1 MKNLIV
7 TEKNITARK
16 IAQIL
21 SKGRFKIEK
30 NGKYPVYVWKEGTND
45 FRCFGLKGHILKVD
59 FPKEYS
65 QWEKVDFFELVR
77 APIDK
82 IPIEKGLV
90 SLLKKEAKKAERLI
104 IATDFD
110 REGELIGYD
119 VLSIA
124 KEVNPQIEIKRARFS
139 AITKEEIEKAFKNLH
154 EPYLNLA
161 FAGESRQVIDL
172 VWGATLTRYLS
183 LTSRRLGKNFLS
195 VGRVQSPT
203 LALIVKREEEIRNFI
218 PEIFYQVEAE
228 LQKDGIPFKALYEVA
243 KIKSK
248 EEAEKVAEEL
258 GKTATV
264 IEVESREVIQKPPSP
279 FNTTEF
285 LAAASKIGISPGKA
299 MAIAENLYTQG
310 YISYPR
316 VDNTVY
322 PSSLNLKSIVS
333 KLTNYLPVKEY
344 AQLLLRKGR
353 LIPTRGKKESTDH
366 PPIHP
371 TGEIPKS
378 LKEDEMKIYDLVV
391 RRFLATLSE
400 SAVYEVKIAKFKANN
415 HILHASGLTYKKEG
429 FLVVYPYLKD
439 KVVEIPELKESDV
452 VEIVGV
458 QVLEKQTKPKGRY
471 SQAGLIREMER
482 LGLGTKST
490 RHAIIQTLYER
501 GYIHGNPI
509 QPTELGMAVGK
520 AIIDYLTEIATHEMT
535 AKLEEKMN
543 MIEEGK
549 ETKESVVEES
559 RKDLELVLE
568 EAIKNKDSVSLTIRK
583 GALKDLEIGPCPLGC
598 GGTLIV
604 KKGRNKKRFLGC
616 SNYAKGCQVAFP
628 LPQKGKVL
636 SASKICENCGTPMV
650 KIINKGKKPWVF
662 CPNPAC
668 KKENLKTSIETSLS
682 KNNSFSEGEEVV
694 QSE

>member
-1 MKNLIV
+1 LRNLIV

-21 SKGRFKIEK
+21 SKGRFKTEK
-30 NGKYPVYVWKEGTND
+30 SGKYPVYVWNEGED
-45 FRCFGLKGHILKVD
+45 EFRCFGLKGHILKVD

-65 QWEKVDFFELVR
+65 RWEKVDFFDLIQ

-90 SLLKKEAKKAERLI
+90 SLLKKEARKAERLI

-119 VLSIA
+119 VLSLA
-124 KEVNPQIEIKRARFS
+124 KEENPQIEAKRARFS
-139 AITKEEIEKAFKNLH
+139 ALTKEEIEKAFMNLH

-183 LTSRRLGKNFLS
+183 ITSKRLGKNFLS

-218 PEIFYQVEAE
+218 PETFYQVEAE
-228 LQKDGIPFKALYEVA
+228 LRKDEFPFRALYEVA
-243 KIKSK
+243 KLKSR
-248 EEAEKVAEEL
+248 EEAEKIAGEL
-258 GKTATV
+258 GKTATAV
-264 IEVESREVIQKPPSP
+264 EIEKREVVQKPPSP

-299 MAIAENLYTQG
+299 MSIAENLYTQG

-322 PSSLNLKSIVS
+322 PTSLNLKSIVR
-333 KLTNYLPVKEY
+333 KLTDYAPVKEY
-344 AQLLLRKGR
+344 AHLLLEKGK

-400 SAVYEVKIAKFKANN
+400 GAVYEVRIVRFRANDYM
-415 HILHASGLTYKKEG
+415 LHTSGLTYKNEG
-429 FLVVYPYLKD
+429 FLKIYPYLKD
-439 KVVEIPELKESDV
+439 KVVEIPELSEGEV
-452 VEIVGV
+452 VEIAGV
-458 QVLEKQTKPKGRY
+458 YVLEKQTKPKGRY

-490 RHAIIQTLYER
+490 RHSIIQTLYER

-509 QPTELGMAVGK
+509 QPTELGMAVGR
-520 AIIDYLTEIATHEMT
+520 AILNYLTEIATHEMT
-535 AKLEEKMN
+535 ARLEEKMN
-543 MIEEGK
+543 MIEEGR

-568 EAIKNKDSVSLTIRK
+568 EAMKNKDSVSLTIRE

-598 GGTLIV
+598 GGILVV
-604 KKGRNKKRFLGC
+604 KKAKNKKRFLGC
-616 SNYAKGCQVAFP
+616 SNYSQGCQAAFP
-628 LPQKGKVL
+628 LPQKGKVI
-636 SASKICENCGTPMV
+636 SAAKICENCGVPMV
-650 KIINKGKKPWVF
+650 KIINKGRKPWIL
-662 CPNPAC
+662 CPNPEC
-668 KKENLKTSIETSLS
+668 RKENGEAPEKTVPGKSE
-682 KNNSFSEGEEVV
+682 NVSEGEEVA
-694 QSE
+694 QRE